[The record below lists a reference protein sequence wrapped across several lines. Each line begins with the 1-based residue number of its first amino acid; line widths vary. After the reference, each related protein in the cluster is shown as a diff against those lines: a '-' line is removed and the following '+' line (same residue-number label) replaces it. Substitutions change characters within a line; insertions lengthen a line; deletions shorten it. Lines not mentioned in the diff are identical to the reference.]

1 MAAHGLDGRGV
12 LRGGVEE
19 RHPTVTRG
27 GGPAHGRCLAA
38 GDDHGRPARLH
49 GRRLDADGVERPG
62 GTVIA
67 HRPARPEPL
76 QHTDRLVGAGAALG
90 DRCLQGLELVRVLAA
105 DTHSEHHAATG
116 GAIELGELLGHDHR
130 VVERRE
136 QDGRP
141 DPDPLGLTGEE
152 RGADHRLRH
161 RAAVGDVAGRPERID
176 AQRFESL
183 DVGATAGFIG
193 SASGHEPEL
202 EVHRVSHSAMISSW
216 CTPSAGGGASPA
228 PARSPV

>member
-1 MAAHGLDGRGV
+1 MAAHGLHGRGV

-19 RHPTVTRG
+19 RHPAVARG
-27 GGPAHGRCLAA
+27 GGAPHGRGLAA
-38 GDDHGRPARLH
+38 GDDHRRAARLH
-49 GRRLDADGVERPG
+49 GWRIDADGVERPG
-62 GTVIA
+62 GPVVA

-76 QHTDRLVGAGAALG
+76 QHTNRLVRAGAPLR
-90 DRCLQGLELVRVLAA
+90 DRCLQRLELVRVLAA

-116 GAIELGELLGHDHR
+116 GAIELGELLGHDHG
-130 VVERRE
+130 VVERCE

-161 RAAVGDVAGRPERID
+161 RAAVGEMPRRPERID
-176 AQRFESL
+176 AQRFEPL
-183 DVGATAGFIG
+183 DVSATGGLAR
-193 SASGHEPEL
+193 SASGQEAEL
-202 EVHRVSHSAMISSW
+202 QVQRASHSAMISSW
-216 CTPSAGGGASPA
+216 CTPSAGGGARPE